1 MPGLVPGIHVFG
13 VVRRED
19 VDGRDKPTMTKVF
32 LHKAGHDG
40 KLESRQS
47 NTTTFHCEFFL
58 TNVRITGY
66 EERGARLGPHPL

>member
-1 MPGLVPGIHVFG
+1 
-13 VVRRED
+13 
-19 VDGRDKPTMTKVF
+19 MTTVF